1 MPRSPHDQAIVA
13 RLLPQLTTWSTSQ
26 QKRYV
31 RYNRQGRVY
40 QLNLARL
47 GLTTLFPEVG
57 QLSQLQWLDLRH
69 NQLTSVPGE
78 LGQLS
83 QLQRLYLTLNQ
94 LTSVPGELGQLS
106 QLLRQMYLSENQ
118 LTS

>member
-1 MPRSPHDQAIVA
+1 LD
-13 RLLPQLTTWSTSQ
+13 LT
-26 QKRYV
+26 
-31 RYNRQGRVY
+31 
-40 QLNLARL
+40 RL

-83 QLQRLYLTLNQ
+83 LLQELYLSYNQ

-106 QLLRQMYLSENQ
+106 QLHYFDLAANPNLHHPPLDVVHKGVEAILTFLRTGGRIPPDADLAEQEEP
-118 LTS
+118 T